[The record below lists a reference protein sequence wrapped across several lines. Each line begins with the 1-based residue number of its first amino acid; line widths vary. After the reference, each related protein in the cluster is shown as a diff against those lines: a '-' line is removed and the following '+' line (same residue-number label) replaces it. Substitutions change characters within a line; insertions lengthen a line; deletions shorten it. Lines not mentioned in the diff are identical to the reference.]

1 MIATTAATEGPEWS
15 AKAPL
20 WAELWAHLADPARAV
35 VLEATAVGSGTRLL
49 DVGCGSGEL
58 CTQAAARGATVS
70 GIDAAEG
77 MVEIARRRLPGADL
91 RVGPMERLPW
101 DDASF
106 DVVTGINAFQFA
118 ADLVG
123 ALAEARRVTRPGGRV
138 AICNWAER
146 REVCT
151 VLDALNDLLPPEPPG
166 PERPRVREAGVLE
179 RLAREAGLEPGPAG
193 EVDVP
198 YEVPDRA
205 ALERALLI
213 DAEMIGSI
221 DAVGEEEAR
230 RVVLEASAGHRR
242 PDGSYRFDNR
252 FRYVIARA

>member
-106 DVVTGINAFQFA
+106 DV
-118 ADLVG
+118 
-123 ALAEARRVTRPGGRV
+123 
-138 AICNWAER
+138 
-146 REVCT
+146 
-151 VLDALNDLLPPEPPG
+151 
-166 PERPRVREAGVLE
+166 
-179 RLAREAGLEPGPAG
+179 
-193 EVDVP
+193 P
-198 YEVPDRA
+198 YEVHDRA

-213 DAEMIGSI
+213 DAEMIGAI

-230 RVVLEASAGHRR
+230 RVVLEASARHRR
-242 PDGSYRFDNR
+242 LDGSYRFDNR